1 MFSLSCWHEKL
12 TLLSVHRILAPHEV
26 HAVKMFA
33 THLKHINVTESTMMD
48 AATVLKDKNKPILEE
63 MFQGFRVEMDVV
75 LTKALEKVIS
85 GKILQLTGHANPL
98 SYEGP
103 LRGSCSLGELPCP
116 YSWQGHCCSTSS
128 CLHPL
133 EAGSEYPRYQDDMC
147 LFNRT
152 SCWEY
157 CKEKIEMQQQKTKDI
172 VENVVAMFKGA
183 SSDMRLSYDDAKR
196 RELFQSIPF
205 LNASFNDIVAKLS
218 VPWDYMKLSVNGST
232 HPWLGPLA
240 DVLEAAN
247 DLDTLDSVAI
257 KNLPGVKAQVTFT
270 NVHPFKVAGSML
282 QDQFLHE
289 AGETAPTVPA
299 PAPAPKQMHS
309 WRNQVEFMPATEVE
323 TVQEVEAAVA
333 NRVLKAEAAGE
344 HAMESLEREL
354 PPTPTKLIPLK
365 ATISMGPSL
374 GHFDTHENV
383 SFMLFHESKA
393 AVDPSL
399 SLQIEVNVTAASA
412 EAAASFAELCN
423 TLVKKLNTGPFLEVH
438 SYGSLVTVLSMPLPG
453 DTANLKQELTM
464 IMKHIGHLTWTVSA
478 NNNIEHMMA
487 HPDDSI
493 WNQAKTGAKIM
504 LDATLTDA
512 VEKALVEQMKQRSHH
527 EVECATMEAPCV
539 DVDHPDSCCS
549 LAACVAPDDGEE
561 SGPNWQEIQCK
572 YNETCAPLC
581 GGSGVAKTP
590 RDYVL
595 AMSEKL
601 MQIFTGG
608 SLDVRVAYDDE
619 IVKGIFASL
628 PVLNMTFRS
637 LQEQYRSLA
646 HQHHLERF
654 ASHPLA
660 AAGVEVMNAVNK
672 DLVSI
677 ESVELKN
684 LPSDIRLV
692 MKLENAKPF
701 QFIFALLEGS
711 GILGMLA
718 GTPEPSPA

>member
-1 MFSLSCWHEKL
+1 
-12 TLLSVHRILAPHEV
+12 
-26 HAVKMFA
+26 
-33 THLKHINVTESTMMD
+33 
-48 AATVLKDKNKPILEE
+48 
-63 MFQGFRVEMDVV
+63 
-75 LTKALEKVIS
+75 
-85 GKILQLTGHANPL
+85 
-98 SYEGP
+98 
-103 LRGSCSLGELPCP
+103 
-116 YSWQGHCCSTSS
+116 
-128 CLHPL
+128 
-133 EAGSEYPRYQDDMC
+133 
-147 LFNRT
+147 
-152 SCWEY
+152 
-157 CKEKIEMQQQKTKDI
+157 MQQQKTKDI

-205 LNASFNDIVAKLS
+205 LNASFNDIVAKMS
-218 VPWDYMKLSVNGST
+218 VPWDYMKLSVNGSAQ
-232 HPWLGPLA
+232 PWLGPLA

-257 KNLPGVKAQVTFT
+257 RNLPGVKAQVTFT

-333 NRVLKAEAAGE
+333 NRVLKAEAASE

-438 SYGSLVTVLSMPLPG
+438 SYGSLVTVLSMPLQG

-464 IMKHIGHLTWTVSA
+464 IMKHIGHVTYTVSA

-493 WNQAKTGAKIM
+493 WNQAKTGTKIM

-527 EVECATMEAPCV
+527 EVECPTMEAPCV
-539 DVDHPDSCCS
+539 DVNHPDSCCS
-549 LAACVAPDDGEE
+549 RAKCLAFDAEDNEE
-561 SGPNWQEIQCK
+561 ERASWKESQCK
-572 YNETCAPLC
+572 YNQTCAPLC
-581 GGSGVAKTP
+581 GGSAVAKTP
-590 RDYVL
+590 TDYAL

-608 SLDVRVAYDDE
+608 SVDVRVAYDDE
-619 IVKGIFASL
+619 IVKGISASL
-628 PVLNMTFRS
+628 PGMNMTFRS

-646 HQHHLERF
+646 HQHHLEKF

-660 AAGVEVMNAVNK
+660 AAGVEVMNAVNR

-684 LPSDIRLV
+684 LPSDIRFV
-692 MKLENAKPF
+692 VKLENAKPF

-718 GTPEPSPA
+718 GAPEPSPA